1 MDDGPRLR
9 CHILDTGHCLA
20 SEHHLITG
28 GRNRTV
34 ACHSVVALLN
44 HPRHGWFL
52 WDAGYAPRLWR
63 ETRRWPF
70 RVYSWVT
77 PMRLRP
83 ELAVVAQLPRYGLKA
98 SDVRRV
104 ILSHFHADH
113 IAGLR
118 DFPLAEIITSRFG
131 YEDVA
136 GRTGWRALAR
146 AFVPALLPEDFER
159 RALLLPPHPL
169 ALSPTRGEG
178 EADSGLSPPSP
189 TRGEGGGGGE
199 GEAFADFGPVHD
211 LFDDGSALL
220 VPLPGHARG
229 QLGLLAGT
237 ERGPLFFVADSCWLS
252 ASYRDN
258 RPPHRVTHF
267 FIDDAAAMR
276 ATLARLHRF
285 AAAHADVALVPS
297 HCPEAFARYAER

>member
-1 MDDGPRLR
+1 MDGPRLR

-20 SEHHLITG
+20 SEHALIQG
-28 GRNRTV
+28 GRHREV
-34 ACHSVVALLN
+34 KCHSIVALLG

-63 ETRRWPF
+63 ATRRWPF

-83 ELAVVAQLPRYGLKA
+83 ELAVVAQLPHYGLQA
-98 SDVRRV
+98 SDIRRV

-113 IAGLR
+113 VAGLR
-118 DFPLAEIITSRFG
+118 DFPLAEIVTSRFG

-146 AFVPALLPEDFER
+146 AFVPPLLPDDFER
-159 RALLLPPHPL
+159 RTRLL
-169 ALSPTRGEG
+169 T
-178 EADSGLSPPSP
+178 D
-189 TRGEGGGGGE
+189 EGGSSLDG
-199 GEAFADFGPVHD
+199 FGPVRD

-229 QLGLLAGT
+229 QLGLLART
-237 ERGPLFFVADSCWLS
+237 ERGPIFFVADSCWLS

-258 RPPHRVTHF
+258 RPPSRITHF
-267 FIDDAAAMR
+267 FIDDAAAMH

-285 AAAHADVALVPS
+285 AADHADVALVPS
-297 HCPEAFARYAER
+297 HCPEAFARFAETPR